1 MQDLASKTV
10 LLTGASKGIGAAIA
24 QSLGSAGARVVL
36 HYGSDRAGAEQ
47 AAQGIDND
55 RKLLVQADFG
65 QREAV
70 EELWTTAQA
79 WAGRIDVLIN
89 NAGVMLWD
97 GGFDAPL
104 ADWDRVW
111 EASFEIN
118 VMAPTRLMRRAV
130 PHFLE
135 YNGGT
140 IITVSSWSAQRGA
153 TNPAHIAYAAT
164 KAATHAATQ
173 TIARAHAAQG
183 ILAHIVAPGVVHTR
197 LSEQFAARPG
207 WRRQSDRRIDDGG
220 VGAALRSGGTGHLAC
235 RWPLSASERRHARHK
250 RSELCALR
258 RCRRVD
264 SHITGEF
271 YDA

>member
-153 TNPAHIAYAAT
+153 TNPANIAYAAT

-197 LSEQFAARPG
+197 LSEQFAHA
-207 WRRQSDRRIDDGG
+207 QGG
-220 VGAALRSGGTGHLAC
+220 VDKVTAGLTMGEWVPPSEVAELVTWLAAG
-235 RWPLSASERRHARHK
+235 
-250 RSELCALR
+250 
-258 RCRRVD
+258 RCRHLSGATLDINGASYVR
-264 SHITGEF
+264 
-271 YDA
+271 